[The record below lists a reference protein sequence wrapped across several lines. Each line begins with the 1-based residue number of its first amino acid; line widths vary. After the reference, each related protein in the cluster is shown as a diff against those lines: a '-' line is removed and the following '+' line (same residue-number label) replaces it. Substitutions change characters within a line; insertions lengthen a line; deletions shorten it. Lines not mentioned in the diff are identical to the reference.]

1 MEKNEKKKVIS
12 KYIYNFVIEHN
23 KNNYI
28 ESIELMLE
36 NYSNESI
43 IITLYQFN
51 DDSISKYSNIF
62 PVDYFTNQST
72 IIKCLL
78 LISKNNDKCIEKIL
92 NIIKTQLNND
102 KNNNNKYLIYNEKN
116 LSFRI
121 KKSMSN
127 NNESINFILYI
138 TLINLQKEK
147 LILNLKKEK
156 VYNSSNAN
164 IPNLISILLEQ
175 NNNMIQDISNIEKEL
190 KPYISAKNEIRG
202 ILKKCDNYYGQSI
215 KMKMDLMDEGIDTD
229 IFKSKEDFNFIKDN
243 IAKRLNKKIKEIK
256 LIYKASSNGDNINS
270 FNDNCL
276 LVPNILIL
284 ILTDEKKCF
293 GGFTC
298 SGFEINKYKYDPF
311 AFVFSLDNKEIYPI
325 MAKYEKMATNCYED
339 NFPVILGS
347 DIYLGDCFFSNENN
361 IAQEGY
367 YDYTKSKIKGDYK
380 INGKKFFCV
389 NELEVYK
396 FDFFE

>member
-1 MEKNEKKKVIS
+1 MEKNEKKKIIS

-28 ESIELMLE
+28 ESIELILE

-102 KNNNNKYLIYNEKN
+102 KNNNNKYLIYNEKK
-116 LSFRI
+116 LSFKI
-121 KKSMSN
+121 KKSINN

-147 LILNLKKEK
+147 LILNIKKDK

-164 IPNLISILLEQ
+164 IPNLF
-175 NNNMIQDISNIEKEL
+175 NI
-190 KPYISAKNEIRG
+190 YQI
-202 ILKKCDNYYGQSI
+202 
-215 KMKMDLMDEGIDTD
+215 
-229 IFKSKEDFNFIKDN
+229 
-243 IAKRLNKKIKEIK
+243 
-256 LIYKASSNGDNINS
+256 
-270 FNDNCL
+270 
-276 LVPNILIL
+276 
-284 ILTDEKKCF
+284 
-293 GGFTC
+293 
-298 SGFEINKYKYDPF
+298 
-311 AFVFSLDNKEIYPI
+311 
-325 MAKYEKMATNCYED
+325 
-339 NFPVILGS
+339 
-347 DIYLGDCFFSNENN
+347 
-361 IAQEGY
+361 
-367 YDYTKSKIKGDYK
+367 
-380 INGKKFFCV
+380 
-389 NELEVYK
+389 
-396 FDFFE
+396 